1 MTLLLSRGRVLSDDF
16 RLLQLPTAE
25 HRARPVCLGAPL
37 ATCTLPVGMFTY
49 LLTYLRLLDAELDD
63 LGFDG
68 LLGVRDDLLLRGV
81 VGHGL
86 ELVLLKLDG
95 LLVDAD
101 NLGRR
106 PLPRLSFRFV
116 SDVRNSYFKHFSS
129 LHVHMYTHNANQ
141 VKSHTDTLVRS
152 GLIPHAPSARGG
164 AGPGG
169 TPSRGRRRRMTAFLA
184 CCSMY

>member
-1 MTLLLSRGRVLSDDF
+1 
-16 RLLQLPTAE
+16 
-25 HRARPVCLGAPL
+25 
-37 ATCTLPVGMFTY
+37 MFTY

-116 SDVRNSYFKHFSS
+116 SDGEE
-129 LHVHMYTHNANQ
+129 L
-141 VKSHTDTLVRS
+141 L
-152 GLIPHAPSARGG
+152 L
-164 AGPGG
+164 
-169 TPSRGRRRRMTAFLA
+169 
-184 CCSMY
+184 